1 MRVSAQDLV
10 TSRERL
16 GQALVDRGPVL
27 ASRRAGHLWLVPSPL
42 PDSPAF
48 GGQFS
53 DDEDEQDS
61 SPRRRQRGELH
72 QRLALRARLYT
83 QPATPCS
90 APEVAWVF
98 GLRESDVR
106 AYRPTTAQRCGRAIL
121 APFAHWLVCLEHAG
135 LLPSWEP
142 MSEATQHGAGRPPR
156 ARRRGSTA
164 PKLMP
169 LGGPGGH

>member
-1 MRVSAQDLV
+1 MRVTAQDLAN
-10 TSRERL
+10 SRTRL

-48 GGQFS
+48 GGPLT
-53 DDEDEQDS
+53 DDGDEQDS

-72 QRLALRARLYT
+72 QRLALRARLYS

-106 AYRPTTAQRCGRAIL
+106 AHRPATAQRCGRAIL
-121 APFAHWLVCLEHAG
+121 APFAHWLVCLETAG
-135 LLPSWEP
+135 LMPSWEP
-142 MSEATQHGAGRPPR
+142 VSEIALHRAGQPSRS
-156 ARRRGSTA
+156 RRRGPAA
-164 PKLMP
+164 PKLLP
-169 LGGPGGH
+169 LGGPGGS

>member
-1 MRVSAQDLV
+1 MRVTAQDLA

-16 GQALVDRGPVL
+16 GQALVDRGSVPV
-27 ASRRAGHLWLVPSPL
+27 SQRPGHLWLVPSPL
-42 PDSPAF
+42 PESPAF
-48 GGQFS
+48 GGPLT
-53 DDEDEQDS
+53 DDGDEQDS

-72 QRLALRARLYT
+72 QRLALRARLYS

-121 APFAHWLVCLEHAG
+121 APFAHWLVCLEAKG
-135 LLPSWEP
+135 LLPTWEP
-142 MSEATQHGAGRPPR
+142 VNEAPPHHAGRPPR
-156 ARRRGSTA
+156 PRRRGATA
-164 PKLMP
+164 PKLLP
-169 LGGPGGH
+169 LGGPGGS